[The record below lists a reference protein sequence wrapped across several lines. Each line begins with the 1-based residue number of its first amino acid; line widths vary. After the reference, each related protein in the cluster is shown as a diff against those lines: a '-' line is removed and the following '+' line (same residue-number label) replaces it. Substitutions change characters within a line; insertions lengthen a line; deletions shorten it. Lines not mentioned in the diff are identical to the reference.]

1 MIRVLLVENTRLVRG
16 AFAALLSREDD
27 IEVVA
32 EASGD
37 GEVLARALL
46 CRPDV
51 AVIDVDSKEGE
62 ELAAR
67 GELKRRLPECRV
79 LLMMASPTPARLRR
93 MLDLRAAGVISTNA
107 PADRLVHGIRKL
119 VRGQRFIDPEFA
131 LAALE
136 AGTNPLTP
144 RDVEILRLTADG
156 VPTREVAE
164 RLSLSVAT
172 VRNHLSAITRKIG
185 GRTRIDA
192 IRIARESGWM

>member
-1 MIRVLLVENTRLVRG
+1 LIRVLLVENTRLVRG

-27 IEVVA
+27 MEVVA
-32 EASGD
+32 EAAGD
-37 GEVLARALL
+37 GEVLARALM

-51 AVIDVDSKEGE
+51 AVIDVDSEEGE

-67 GELKRRLPECRV
+67 GELKRRLPECRM

-93 MLDLRAAGVISTNA
+93 MLDLRAPGVISTNA
-107 PADRLVHGIRKL
+107 PADRLIHGIRKL

-131 LAALE
+131 LAALD
-136 AGTNPLTP
+136 AGANPLTP

-156 VPTREVAE
+156 IPAREVAE
-164 RLSLSVAT
+164 RLSVSVAT

-192 IRIARESGWM
+192 IRIARESGWV

>member
-1 MIRVLLVENTRLVRG
+1 MLLVENTRLVRG
-16 AFAALLSREDD
+16 AFAALLSGEDD

-32 EASGD
+32 EAAGD
-37 GEVLARALL
+37 GEVLARALM

-67 GELKRRLPECRV
+67 GELKRRLPDCRV
-79 LLMMASPTPARLRR
+79 MLMMASTTPARLRR

-107 PADRLVHGIRKL
+107 PADRLIHGIRKL

-131 LAALE
+131 LAALD
-136 AGTNPLTP
+136 AGANPLTP

-156 VPTREVAE
+156 IPTREVAE

-192 IRIARESGWM
+192 IRIARESGWV

>member
-32 EASGD
+32 EGEGD
-37 GEVLARALL
+37 GEVLARAQM

-51 AVIDVDSKEGE
+51 AVIDVDSKQGE

-67 GELKRRLPECRV
+67 GELRSRVPECRM
-79 LLMMASPTPARLRR
+79 LLMMASTTPERLRR
-93 MLDLRAAGVISTNA
+93 MLDLHAAGVISTNA

-131 LAALE
+131 LVALDATE
-136 AGTNPLTP
+136 NPLTP

-156 VPTREVAE
+156 MPTRDVAVK
-164 RLSLSVAT
+164 LSVSVAT
-172 VRNHLSAITRKIG
+172 VRNHLSAITRKTG
-185 GRTRIDA
+185 ARNRIDA
-192 IRIARESGWM
+192 IRIARESGWV

>member
-1 MIRVLLVENTRLVRG
+1 LIRVLLVENTRLVRG
-16 AFAALLSREDD
+16 AFAALLSGEDD

-32 EASGD
+32 EAAGD
-37 GEVLARALL
+37 GEVLARALM

-51 AVIDVDSKEGE
+51 AVIDVDSEEGE

-67 GELKRRLPECRV
+67 GELKRRLPDCRV
-79 LLMMASPTPARLRR
+79 MLMMASTTPARLRR

-107 PADRLVHGIRKL
+107 PADRLIHGIRKL

-131 LAALE
+131 LAALD
-136 AGTNPLTP
+136 AGANPLTP

-156 VPTREVAE
+156 IPTREVAE

-192 IRIARESGWM
+192 IRIARESGWV

>member
-1 MIRVLLVENTRLVRG
+1 MIRVLLVENTRLVRA
-16 AFAALLSREDD
+16 AFAALLSREED

-32 EASGD
+32 EAGGD
-37 GEVLARALL
+37 GEVIARALM

-67 GELKRRLPECRV
+67 SELRMRLPDCRM
-79 LLMMASPTPARLRR
+79 LLMMASTTPERLRR
-93 MLDLRAAGVISTNA
+93 ILDLHAAGVISTNA
-107 PADRLVHGIRKL
+107 PGDRLVHGVRKL

-131 LAALE
+131 LAALD
-136 AGTNPLTP
+136 AGEKPLTS

-156 VPTREVAE
+156 TPTWEIAQ

-172 VRNHLSAITRKIG
+172 VRNHLSAITRKTG
-185 GRTRIDA
+185 GRNRIDA
-192 IRIARESGWM
+192 IRIARESGWV